1 MPLSLH
7 CPHLW
12 NGSNTYLGVVIRN
25 NKLLEVDTMSFLNPT
40 IYHTQHSI
48 HTCSLSNVCKDPN
61 SRPGMKSAL
70 NKWLL
75 SLPES
80 VCCLLG
86 CAFPTSSP
94 PPSSSAPIHS
104 RVSHLAFLCPSAVCI
119 PRCFLLCTAPSHITL
134 TRHIPGPPSLRPAPL
149 RRRFLLFSV
158 LPHFLATKLL
168 SLAYI

>member
-94 PPSSSAPIHS
+94 PPVLLLPFTPGSPILPFSVPLRSAS
-104 RVSHLAFLCPSAVCI
+104 LGASCSALH
-119 PRCFLLCTAPSHITL
+119 PHTSPSHVTSQDHLRWDQPLSEEGFCFSPSCL
-134 TRHIPGPPSLRPAPL
+134 TS
-149 RRRFLLFSV
+149 
-158 LPHFLATKLL
+158 
-168 SLAYI
+168 